1 MTTTPPSPDRV
12 DMSPRAIEQRLEIVR
27 RLHRAMQR
35 LATGVL
41 TGPVGE
47 RALPD
52 VPGRRSSARARR

>member
-52 VPGRRSSARARR
+52 VPGRR